1 MANVITNGD
10 IGRGIRPQYL
20 PGSSGGN
27 GAGDCARPV
36 ADIPV
41 AEYGLLTDAREFD
54 AAIAPA
60 IRQAR
65 RRVFIQVMTFELD
78 GIGRRFWEMLV
89 QSPAAEKVLCVD
101 AFSRAKISDDLTLG
115 RRYLTDAAFRREARA
130 TRRLLRN
137 GTQDGVRIVVT
148 NPLGAFWWR
157 YPHRNH
163 KKLMV
168 VDDCAFLGGINF
180 SEHNFAWGDLMLRT
194 DSPPLVAALAQDFAA
209 TIAGVNQSAVRE
221 LPGGNRLYLLDGRR
235 SRAEFAALF
244 DEITAA
250 RQSIDIISPY
260 LSGPLLER
268 LAAVSA
274 SIPVRII
281 TPADNNKPVM
291 QQGLFRAA
299 GTAGANLEI
308 LLHGP
313 GMSHLKAALIDDSR
327 LLLGSYNFDLLGCEL
342 QQEVMLS
349 GGDAGLVAEF
359 RRRILSP
366 LLASAVPAAEAPP
379 ARFYHR
385 SGVWTYLLRQ
395 YFRLLGRL
403 DG

>member
-1 MANVITNGD
+1 M
-10 IGRGIRPQYL
+10 
-20 PGSSGGN
+20 
-27 GAGDCARPV
+27 
-36 ADIPV
+36 
-41 AEYGLLTDAREFD
+41 AEYALLTDAREFY

-65 RRVFIQVMTFELD
+65 RRVFIQVMTFEMD
-78 GIGRRFWEMLV
+78 GVGRHFWELLA
-89 QSPAAEKVLCVD
+89 QSPAPEKILCVD
-101 AFSRAKISDDLTLG
+101 AFSRAKISDDLAVG
-115 RRYLTDAAFRREARA
+115 QRYPADASFRREVRD

-137 GTQDGVRIVVT
+137 GMRDGVRIVVT
-148 NPLGAFWWR
+148 NPLGPFWWR

-163 KKLMV
+163 KKLMI
-168 VDDCAFLGGINF
+168 VDDRAFLGGINF
-180 SEHNFAWGDLMLRT
+180 SDHNFAWGDLMLQT
-194 DSPPLVAALAQDFAA
+194 DGPPLVTALAQDFGA

-221 LPGGNRLYLLDGRR
+221 LPAGNRLYLLDGRR

-250 RQSIDIISPY
+250 NKSIDIISPY

-268 LAAVSA
+268 LAAVAA
-274 SIPVRII
+274 SVPVRII

-299 GTAGANLEI
+299 GAISNLEI

-349 GGDAGLVAEF
+349 SGDAGLIDEF

-366 LLASAVPAAEAPP
+366 LLASAVPAAEPPP
-379 ARFYHR
+379 AKFYHR
-385 SGVWTYLLRQ
+385 SGIWLHLLRQ
-395 YFRLLGRL
+395 YINLLGRL